1 MLGDEEDGGILLTT
15 TDDLRADYE
24 VLGLVK
30 GSRVRA
36 RHVGQDIVA
45 SVRKLVG
52 GEITE
57 YAKLLEET
65 REEAIQAM
73 IAEAEPLGANAIIG
87 IRMTTNSITT
97 GAAEIIAYRTAVRIK
112 G

>member
-1 MLGDEEDGGILLTT
+1 MLLTT

-36 RHVGQDIVA
+36 RHVGQDLVA
-45 SVRKLVG
+45 SLRKIVG

-57 YAKLLEET
+57 YARLLEET
-65 REEAIQAM
+65 REEAIRAM
-73 IAEAEPLGANAIIG
+73 VAEAEKLGANAIIG
-87 IRMTTNSITT
+87 IRMTSNSITD
-97 GAAEIIAYRTAVRIK
+97 GAAEMVVYGTAIRIK
-112 G
+112 Q

>member
-1 MLGDEEDGGILLTT
+1 MLLTT
-15 TDDLRADYE
+15 TDIRADYE

-30 GSRVRA
+30 ESRVRA
-36 RHVGQDIVA
+36 RHVGHDLLA
-45 SVRKLVG
+45 FLRKLVG

-65 REEAIQAM
+65 RDEAMQAM
-73 IAEAEPLGANAIIG
+73 IAEAERLGANAIIG
-87 IRMTTNSITT
+87 IRMITNSITS
-97 GAAEIIAYRTAVRIK
+97 GAAEMVVYGTAVRIK